1 MKPSAISICF
11 VLAGVAGVALAA
23 GQAKVMPPITAQA
36 LSVAGCTPPN
46 DTTGHACDAFNQL
59 IRANFSARE
68 IGELFGYASNYP
80 ESRTGGLER
89 LQRRYQAVVQ
99 EYVAAQQMARK
110 GSVAAK

>member
-11 VLAGVAGVALAA
+11 VLAGVVGVASAA
-23 GQAKVMPPITAQA
+23 GQAKFMPPIIARA
-36 LSVAGCTPPN
+36 SSVAGCTPPN

-68 IGELFGYASNYP
+68 IGELFGASTAYP
-80 ESRTGGLER
+80 EYLTGGIDR

-99 EYVAAQQMARK
+99 EYVAAQQKARK